1 METSIVI
8 SLKGHDA
15 GRAYLVMAEPSGDFL
30 LLVDGKYRT
39 LDKPK
44 LKRTKHVKYAGR
56 CALDLTK
63 ANDAAVRK
71 ALAAAQKN

>member
-1 METSIVI
+1 MENSIVI

-15 GRAYLVMAEPSGDFL
+15 GRAYLVAATVDKEFL

-39 LDKPK
+39 LDNPK
-44 LKRTKHVKYAGR
+44 LKRVKHVKYAGS
-56 CALDLTK
+56 CALDLDKVT
-63 ANDAAVRK
+63 DAAVRK